1 MITAI
6 STEAVVLRT
15 IEYSDT
21 SLIVRLFT
29 ESHGKVTVMGRGAKR
44 AKNATAGIL
53 QPPNHI
59 AVQFRYKDGRDIQ
72 PLTECEYVTYYAGL
86 ATDLQR
92 SAGAILSIEMLDRA
106 VHECDPHP
114 VLFRLIVATLRELDT
129 CDGKVAT
136 IVHFFQ
142 LHLARQLGFAPE
154 LEKCSICGTVLVSAN
169 LLTMQGSLCCDR
181 CLAGGT
187 DSELIGHLQVPP
199 EALNYLQ
206 SLVSTHIS
214 SLDSITIDKQS
225 QHEGGKFLLQH
236 LYCHVDGMQHLK
248 SIDFWQQVKA

>member
-6 STEAVVLRT
+6 STEAVVLRA

-29 ESHGKVTVMGRGAKR
+29 ESQGKVTVMARGAKR

-72 PLTECEYVTYYAGL
+72 PLTECEYVTYYTRLGTNL
-86 ATDLQR
+86 KR
-92 SAGAILSIEMLDRA
+92 SAGAMLSIEMLDRA
-106 VHECDPHP
+106 VHERDPHP
-114 VLFRLIVATLRELDT
+114 VLFRLIIATLRELDT
-129 CDGKVAT
+129 SHGEIAT

-154 LEKCSICGTVLVSAN
+154 LEKCSICGAPLVSAN
-169 LLTMQGSLCCDR
+169 LLTEQGSLCCDQ
-181 CLAGGT
+181 CLAGGM
-187 DSELIGHLQVPP
+187 EAQFVGHLPVRPD
-199 EALNYLQ
+199 ALTYLQ

-214 SLDSITIDKQS
+214 SLNSLTIDKQS
-225 QHEGGKFLLQH
+225 QHEGGKFLLKH
-236 LYCHVDGMQHLK
+236 LYCHVDGMQNLK